1 MTGRKEEMMEQAG
14 GAVATGGQG
23 PTEKN
28 NDANNGEPEAAAS
41 AACAPK
47 AAAVPAALP
56 RHRRSKSASSDRN
69 AEACKHGPA
78 HGAAD
83 AAAKHRAPPL
93 PARPRL
99 EITELFTAREDNQP
113 DARRSC
119 ATAAGGSVHQ
129 GPRDHRPNASPNHRV
144 SLENDVRSKT
154 KEAVFD
160 PACGADRVRQLQ
172 LHLHQE
178 RSIRVMLDRAIGRAS
193 STLSPGHRHFPAQTK
208 ELIAEIE
215 LLQEEIANREQHV
228 LTLYRSIFDQCMS
241 GPSSGQSSGISSP
254 AHTKNIT
261 SRARRQPSII
271 SSAFCSSKKLPI
283 QPFRIMESLSESGR
297 TKNMVKAKIKHQS
310 FSSETLDIH
319 PTAFPPDPKKLP
331 YSGSSSLA
339 RTLKD
344 HLYQCPSKIS
354 EEMVRCMASIYYL
367 LRTEAPEKPEKARSP
382 FLSRSSTNV
391 ILPRRVNGEENS
403 SSNNKCTVEIASI
416 SVDKNQ
422 MPDVSYVI
430 THYRLLVEQLERV
443 DLSMSENSIKLA
455 FWINVYNSLIMHA
468 YLAYGVPNSS
478 LKRMALFHKL
488 ALPQA
493 AYNIGG
499 HAVTANSIEHALLCF
514 RSPRLGRNR
523 FESILSTAM
532 RKKCADEKQLV
543 QLKFGLPDCQ
553 PLALFALCT
562 EASSDPML
570 RVYTAKNVM
579 EELERAKREFLQ
591 ATVVVR
597 KSKRKVFL
605 PRLVERYAREA
616 SLGPDDV
623 LPWAQREGGAAAD
636 GRAQLDDAVQRG
648 AGGRRKAAQAV
659 EWLPYAARFRYA
671 FARSMVDK
679 PHC

>member
-1 MTGRKEEMMEQAG
+1 MEQAG
-14 GAVATGGQG
+14 GAVTGGQG
-23 PTEKN
+23 PAEN
-28 NDANNGEPEAAAS
+28 NDAKSGEPETAAS
-41 AACAPK
+41 AASAPK
-47 AAAVPAALP
+47 PAALP

-69 AEACKHGPA
+69 AEACKHGPP
-78 HGAAD
+78 HGAVGEQRCGQAP
-83 AAAKHRAPPL
+83 AAIAPCSAKNP
-93 PARPRL
+93 
-99 EITELFTAREDNQP
+99 P
-113 DARRSC
+113 DARKSC
-119 ATAAGGSVHQ
+119 ATMAGGLVHQ
-129 GPRDHRPNASPNHRV
+129 APRDHRPRASPSHRV
-144 SLENDVRSKT
+144 SLEND
-154 KEAVFD
+154 
-160 PACGADRVRQLQ
+160 VRQLQ

-178 RSIRVMLDRAIGRAS
+178 RSMRVMLDRAIGRAS

-215 LLQEEIANREQHV
+215 LLEEEIANREQHV

-254 AHTKNIT
+254 AHTKPIT
-261 SRARRQPSII
+261 TRARRQPSII
-271 SSAFCSSKKLPI
+271 SSAFCSSKKLPL
-283 QPFRIMESLSESGR
+283 QPFHIMESLSESGR
-297 TKNMVKAKIKHQS
+297 TKNMLKAKIKHQS

-319 PTAFPPDPKKLP
+319 PISFPPDPKKLP

-391 ILPRRVNGEENS
+391 ILPRKVNGEENS

-416 SVDKNQ
+416 SLEKNQ
-422 MPDVSYVI
+422 MPDVSYAI

-443 DLSMSENSIKLA
+443 DLSMSENSVKLA

-468 YLAYGVPNSS
+468 YLAYGIPNSS
-478 LKRMALFHKL
+478 LKRMALFHK
-488 ALPQA
+488 A

-499 HAVTANSIEHALLCF
+499 HAVTANSIEHALMCF
-514 RSPRLGRNR
+514 KSPRLGRW

-532 RKKCADEKQLV
+532 RKKCVDEKQLV

-562 EASSDPML
+562 GASSDPML

-591 ATVVVR
+591 ATVVAR
-597 KSKRKVFL
+597 KSKKKVFL

-616 SLGPDDV
+616 CLGPDDV
-623 LPWAQREGGAAAD
+623 LPWAQREGGVSAAAG
-636 GRAQLDDAVQRG
+636 GRPQQQDAAAQRG
-648 AGGRRKAAQAV
+648 AGSRRKAAQAV

>member
-1 MTGRKEEMMEQAG
+1 MTGQKETMEEQTG
-14 GAVATGGQG
+14 GAVTGGQG
-23 PTEKN
+23 PAEN
-28 NDANNGEPEAAAS
+28 NDAKSGEPETAAS
-41 AACAPK
+41 PACAPK
-47 AAAVPAALP
+47 AAAAVPVALP

-69 AEACKHGPA
+69 AEACKHGPSHVA
-78 HGAAD
+78 VGEQRYGQAPAASI
-83 AAAKHRAPPL
+83 APCSSK
-93 PARPRL
+93 
-99 EITELFTAREDNQP
+99 NQNPP
-113 DARRSC
+113 DARKSC
-119 ATAAGGSVHQ
+119 ATMAGGLVHQ
-129 GPRDHRPNASPNHRV
+129 APRDHRPPNASPNHRV
-144 SLENDVRSKT
+144 SLENDQ
-154 KEAVFD
+154 
-160 PACGADRVRQLQ
+160 VRQLQ

-178 RSIRVMLDRAIGRAS
+178 RSMRVMLDRAIGRAS

-215 LLQEEIANREQHV
+215 LLEEEIANREQHV
-228 LTLYRSIFDQCMS
+228 LTLYRSIFDQCIS

-254 AHTKNIT
+254 AHTKPIT
-261 SRARRQPSII
+261 TRARRQPSII
-271 SSAFCSSKKLPI
+271 SSAFCSSKKLPL
-283 QPFRIMESLSESGR
+283 QPFHIMESLSESGR
-297 TKNMVKAKIKHQS
+297 TKNMLKAKIKHQS

-319 PTAFPPDPKKLP
+319 PISFPPDPKKLP

-391 ILPRRVNGEENS
+391 ILPRKVNGEEN

-422 MPDVSYVI
+422 MPDVSYAI

-443 DLSMSENSIKLA
+443 DPSMSENSVKLA
-455 FWINVYNSLIMHA
+455 FWINVYNSLIMHV
-468 YLAYGVPNSS
+468 YLAYGIPNSS
-478 LKRMALFHKL
+478 LKRMALFHK
-488 ALPQA
+488 A

-514 RSPRLGRNR
+514 KSPRLGRW

-532 RKKCADEKQLV
+532 RKKCMDEKQLV

-562 EASSDPML
+562 GASSDPML

-591 ATVVVR
+591 AAVVAR
-597 KSKRKVFL
+597 KSKKKVFL

-616 SLGPDDV
+616 CLGPDDV
-623 LPWAQREGGAAAD
+623 LPWAQREGGVVAAAAAD
-636 GRAQLDDAVQRG
+636 GRPQQQQDAAAQRG
-648 AGGRRKAAQAV
+648 AGSRRKAAQAI
-659 EWLPYAARFRYA
+659 EWLPYAVRFRYA

>member
-1 MTGRKEEMMEQAG
+1 MEQDG
-14 GAVATGGQG
+14 GVVVTKVQEPIENTNAT
-23 PTEKN
+23 KN
-28 NDANNGEPEAAAS
+28 SEPDEAAVS
-41 AACAPK
+41 AVACAPK
-47 AAAVPAALP
+47 AVAVPTSLP

-69 AEACKHGPA
+69 AEACKHGGSS
-78 HGAAD
+78 HGAAVEQRCGQAQ
-83 AAAKHRAPPL
+83 AAA
-93 PARPRL
+93 
-99 EITELFTAREDNQP
+99 ITPCSSKVAVQHTPGP
-113 DARRSC
+113 DGRKSC
-119 ATAAGGSVHQ
+119 AIPAGGWVHQ
-129 GPRDHRPNASPNHRV
+129 APRDHRPSASASPNNRL
-144 SLENDVRSKT
+144 SLEND
-154 KEAVFD
+154 
-160 PACGADRVRQLQ
+160 VRQLQ

-215 LLQEEIANREQHV
+215 LLEEEIANREQHV

-261 SRARRQPSII
+261 TRARRQPSI
-271 SSAFCSSKKLPI
+271 STFCSSKKLPL
-283 QPFRIMESLSESGR
+283 QPFHIMESLSESGR
-297 TKNMVKAKIKHQS
+297 TKNMLKAKIKHQS

-319 PTAFPPDPKKLP
+319 PTSFPPDPKKLP
-331 YSGSSSLA
+331 YSGGASLA

-344 HLYQCPSKIS
+344 HLYQCPSKIC

-391 ILPRRVNGEENS
+391 ILPRRVNGEENG

-422 MPDVSYVI
+422 MPDVSYAI

-443 DLSMSENSIKLA
+443 DLSMSGNSIKLA

-468 YLAYGVPNSS
+468 YLAYGIPNSS
-478 LKRMALFHKL
+478 LKRMALFHK
-488 ALPQA
+488 A

-499 HAVTANSIEHALLCF
+499 HAVTANSIEHGLLCF
-514 RSPRLGRNR
+514 RSPRIGRW

-562 EASSDPML
+562 GASSDPML

-616 SLGPDDV
+616 CLGPDDV
-623 LPWAQREGGAAAD
+623 LPWAQREGAQQDAAA
-636 GRAQLDDAVQRG
+636 VQPG
-648 AGGRRKAAQAV
+648 TGSRRKGAQAV

>member
-1 MTGRKEEMMEQAG
+1 MTGQEEKMEQEG
-14 GAVATGGQG
+14 GVTGGQEPCG
-23 PTEKN
+23 NTDAKN
-28 NDANNGEPEAAAS
+28 GKPAAA
-41 AACAPK
+41 AAATTTTSVPK
-47 AAAVPAALP
+47 AAATVLPALP
-56 RHRRSKSASSDRN
+56 HHRRSKSASSERN
-69 AEACKHGPA
+69 AEPCKHGA
-78 HGAAD
+78 SLLGAVEQRCSGQAQN
-83 AAAKHRAPPL
+83 P
-93 PARPRL
+93 
-99 EITELFTAREDNQP
+99 P
-113 DARRSC
+113 DARKSC
-119 ATAAGGSVHQ
+119 ATAGGGSVLQ
-129 GPRDHRPNASPNHRV
+129 EPRDHRPNASPNHRV
-144 SLENDVRSKT
+144 SLEND
-154 KEAVFD
+154 
-160 PACGADRVRQLQ
+160 VRQLQ

-215 LLQEEIANREQHV
+215 LLEEEIANREQHV
-228 LTLYRSIFDQCMS
+228 LTLYRSIFDQCTS

-254 AHTKNIT
+254 AHTKSIS
-261 SRARRQPSII
+261 SRTRRQPSII
-271 SSAFCSSKKLPI
+271 SSAFCSSKKLPL
-283 QPFRIMESLSESGR
+283 QPFHIMAPVSESGR
-297 TKNMVKAKIKHQS
+297 TKNMLKAKIKHES

-319 PTAFPPDPKKLP
+319 PSSFPTDLRKI
-331 YSGSSSLA
+331 GSLA

-367 LRTEAPEKPEKARSP
+367 LRTEAPQKPEKARSP

-403 SSNNKCTVEIASI
+403 LSNSKCIVEISAI

-422 MPDVSYVI
+422 TPDVSYAI

-443 DLSMSENSIKLA
+443 DLSMSENSVKLA
-455 FWINVYNSLIMHA
+455 FWINA
-468 YLAYGVPNSS
+468 YLAYGIPNSS
-478 LKRMALFHKL
+478 LKRMAVFHK
-488 ALPQA
+488 A

-499 HAVTANSIEHALLCF
+499 LAVTANSIEHALMCF
-514 RSPRLGRNR
+514 RSPRIGRW

-562 EASSDPML
+562 GASSDPML

-591 ATVVVR
+591 ATVVAR
-597 KSKRKVFL
+597 KSKRKAFL

-616 SLGPDDV
+616 CLGPDEV
-623 LPWAQREGGAAAD
+623 LPWALREGGAAAAD
-636 GRAQLDDAVQRG
+636 GRSSSSQLQDAVERCVA
-648 AGGRRKAAQAV
+648 AGSRRKAAQAV
-659 EWLPYAARFRYA
+659 EWLPYSSRFRYA
-671 FARSMVDK
+671 FARSLVDR
-679 PHC
+679 PLS

>member
-1 MTGRKEEMMEQAG
+1 MAGQEEKVEHKG
-14 GAVATGGQG
+14 GAVAGRRQG
-23 PTEKN
+23 SSEN
-28 NDANNGEPEAAAS
+28 NDAKNDGAPEA

-47 AAAVPAALP
+47 AAAALPMP

-69 AEACKHGPA
+69 AEACKHGPS
-78 HGAAD
+78 HGAVEQCFGQAQL
-83 AAAKHRAPPL
+83 AMVTPCSSK
-93 PARPRL
+93 
-99 EITELFTAREDNQP
+99 NQNPP
-113 DARRSC
+113 DARKSFAIPPAEC
-119 ATAAGGSVHQ
+119 SVHQ
-129 GPRDHRPNASPNHRV
+129 GPRDQRPNASPNHRV
-144 SLENDVRSKT
+144 SLEND
-154 KEAVFD
+154 
-160 PACGADRVRQLQ
+160 VRQLQ

-215 LLQEEIANREQHV
+215 LLEEEIANREQHV

-254 AHTKNIT
+254 AHTKSIT
-261 SRARRQPSII
+261 ARTRRQPSII
-271 SSAFCSSKKLPI
+271 SSAFCSSKKLPL
-283 QPFRIMESLSESGR
+283 QPFHIMESLSESGR
-297 TKNMVKAKIKHQS
+297 TKNMLKAKVKHQS
-310 FSSETLDIH
+310 FSSEALDIH
-319 PTAFPPDPKKLP
+319 PTSFPPDPKKLP
-331 YSGSSSLA
+331 YSGSGSLA

-354 EEMVRCMASIYYL
+354 EEMVRCMASIYYR

-403 SSNNKCTVEIASI
+403 TSNNKYTVEIASI

-422 MPDVSYVI
+422 MPDVSYAI

-443 DLSMSENSIKLA
+443 DLSMSENSVKLA

-468 YLAYGVPNSS
+468 YLAYGIPNSS
-478 LKRMALFHKL
+478 LKRMALFHK
-488 ALPQA
+488 A

-499 HAVTANSIEHALLCF
+499 HAITANSIEHALLCF
-514 RSPRLGRNR
+514 RSPRIGRW

-532 RKKCADEKQLV
+532 RKKCPDEKQLV
-543 QLKFGLPDCQ
+543 QLKFGLQDCQ

-562 EASSDPML
+562 GASSDPML

-597 KSKRKVFL
+597 KSKKKVFL

-616 SLGPDDV
+616 CVGPDDV
-623 LPWAQREGGAAAD
+623 LPWAQREGSVSVSVTAD
-636 GRAQLDDAVQRG
+636 DRQQQVAVQR
-648 AGGRRKAAQAV
+648 RRKAVQAV
-659 EWLPYAARFRYA
+659 EWLPYTARFRYA

>member
-1 MTGRKEEMMEQAG
+1 MTGQEGTMEQAR
-14 GAVATGGQG
+14 GAATGGQG
-23 PTEKN
+23 PAEN
-28 NDANNGEPEAAAS
+28 NNAKSGEPEAAAS
-41 AACAPK
+41 PACAPK
-47 AAAVPAALP
+47 PAAAAVPAALP
-56 RHRRSKSASSDRN
+56 RHRRSKSASSDWN
-69 AEACKHGPA
+69 VEACKHGPS
-78 HGAAD
+78 HGAVGEQRCAQAP
-83 AAAKHRAPPL
+83 AAIAPCSAKNP
-93 PARPRL
+93 
-99 EITELFTAREDNQP
+99 P
-113 DARRSC
+113 DARKSC
-119 ATAAGGSVHQ
+119 ATMAGGLVHQ
-129 GPRDHRPNASPNHRV
+129 APRDQRPSASPNHRV
-144 SLENDVRSKT
+144 SLENDVR
-154 KEAVFD
+154 
-160 PACGADRVRQLQ
+160 QLQ

-178 RSIRVMLDRAIGRAS
+178 RSMRAMLDRAIGRAS

-215 LLQEEIANREQHV
+215 LLEEEIANREQHV

-254 AHTKNIT
+254 AHTKPIT
-261 SRARRQPSII
+261 TRARRQPSII
-271 SSAFCSSKKLPI
+271 SSAFCSSKKLPL
-283 QPFRIMESLSESGR
+283 QPFHIMESLSESGR
-297 TKNMVKAKIKHQS
+297 TKNMLKAKIKHQS

-319 PTAFPPDPKKLP
+319 PISFPPDPKKLP

-422 MPDVSYVI
+422 MPDVSYAI
-430 THYRLLVEQLERV
+430 THYSCLWSSLKGF
-443 DLSMSENSIKLA
+443 DLSMSENSVKLA
-455 FWINVYNSLIMHA
+455 FRINA
-468 YLAYGVPNSS
+468 YLAYGIPNGS
-478 LKRMALFHKL
+478 LKRMALFHK
-488 ALPQA
+488 A

-499 HAVTANSIEHALLCF
+499 HAVTANSIEHALMCF
-514 RSPRLGRNR
+514 KSPRLGRW

-532 RKKCADEKQLV
+532 RKKCVDEKQLV

-562 EASSDPML
+562 SASSDPML
-570 RVYTAKNVM
+570 RLYTAKNVM
-579 EELERAKREFLQ
+579 EEMERAKWEFLQ
-591 ATVVVR
+591 ATVVAR
-597 KSKRKVFL
+597 KSKKKVFL

-616 SLGPDDV
+616 CLGPDDV
-623 LPWAQREGGAAAD
+623 LPWAQREGGVGVAAD
-636 GRAQLDDAVQRG
+636 GRPQQQQDATVQRG
-648 AGGRRKAAQAV
+648 AGSRRKAVQAV
-659 EWLPYAARFRYA
+659 EWLPYAARFRYT

>member
-1 MTGRKEEMMEQAG
+1 MTGQEETMEQAG
-14 GAVATGGQG
+14 GVVTEGQE
-23 PTEKN
+23 PTDD
-28 NDANNGEPEAAAS
+28 NDDAKNGEVEAAVS
-41 AACAPK
+41 PACAPK
-47 AAAVPAALP
+47 AAAAMPPSLP

-69 AEACKHGPA
+69 AEACKHGPPHG
-78 HGAAD
+78 HGAVEQ
-83 AAAKHRAPPL
+83 RCGQAPSAISPCSSKN
-93 PARPRL
+93 P
-99 EITELFTAREDNQP
+99 T

-119 ATAAGGSVHQ
+119 ATTAGGSVHQ
-129 GPRDHRPNASPNHRV
+129 APRDHRPNASPNHRV
-144 SLENDVRSKT
+144 SLENDVR
-154 KEAVFD
+154 
-160 PACGADRVRQLQ
+160 QLQ
-172 LHLHQE
+172 LNLHQE
-178 RSIRVMLDRAIGRAS
+178 RSMRVMLDRAIGRAS

-215 LLQEEIANREQHV
+215 LLEEEIANREQHV

-261 SRARRQPSII
+261 TRTARRQPSII
-271 SSAFCSSKKLPI
+271 SSAFCSSKKLPL
-283 QPFRIMESLSESGR
+283 QPFHIMESLSESGR
-297 TKNMVKAKIKHQS
+297 TKNMLKAKIKHQS

-319 PTAFPPDPKKLP
+319 PISFPPDPKKLP

-422 MPDVSYVI
+422 MPDVSYAI

-443 DLSMSENSIKLA
+443 DLSMSDYSIKLA

-468 YLAYGVPNSS
+468 YLAYGIPNSS
-478 LKRMALFHKL
+478 LKRMALFHK
-488 ALPQA
+488 A

-514 RSPRLGRNR
+514 KSPRIGRW

-562 EASSDPML
+562 GASSDPML

-591 ATVVVR
+591 ATVVAR
-597 KSKRKVFL
+597 KSKKKVFL

-616 SLGPDDV
+616 CLGPDDV
-623 LPWAQREGGAAAD
+623 LLWAQREGGVAAAAD
-636 GRAQLDDAVQRG
+636 GRPQQDAAQRG
-648 AGGRRKAAQAV
+648 AGSRRKAAQAV

-671 FARSMVDK
+671 FPRTMVDK

>member
-1 MTGRKEEMMEQAG
+1 MPAPGSMTGREEKMEQAG
-14 GAVATGGQG
+14 GLMTGGQE
-23 PTEKN
+23 PSKKN
-28 NDANNGEPEAAAS
+28 EAKNGEPEAAAS
-41 AACAPK
+41 APAPK
-47 AAAVPAALP
+47 AATDVPAPVALP
-56 RHRRSKSASSDRN
+56 HHRRSKSASSERN
-69 AEACKHGPA
+69 VELCKHA
-78 HGAAD
+78 ASHGAVEQRCGQAQ
-83 AAAKHRAPPL
+83 ALGILCQNP
-93 PARPRL
+93 
-99 EITELFTAREDNQP
+99 P
-113 DARRSC
+113 DARRSH
-119 ATAAGGSVHQ
+119 ATTAGSSVHQ
-129 GPRDHRPNASPNHRV
+129 GLRDHRPTASPNHRM
-144 SLENDVRSKT
+144 SLEND
-154 KEAVFD
+154 
-160 PACGADRVRQLQ
+160 VRQLQ

-208 ELIAEIE
+208 ELVAEIE
-215 LLQEEIANREQHV
+215 LLEEEIANREQHV

-254 AHTKNIT
+254 AHTKSIS
-261 SRARRQPSII
+261 SRTRRQPSII
-271 SSAFCSSKKLPI
+271 SSAFCSSKKLPL
-283 QPFRIMESLSESGR
+283 QPFHIMAPVSESGK
-297 TKNMVKAKIKHQS
+297 TKSMLKARFKHES

-319 PTAFPPDPKKLP
+319 PISFPPDPRKLP
-331 YSGSSSLA
+331 YSGSGSLA

-391 ILPRRVNGEENS
+391 ILPRKVNGEENS
-403 SSNNKCTVEIASI
+403 LANNKCTVEVSSI

-422 MPDVSYVI
+422 MPDVSYAI

-443 DLSMSENSIKLA
+443 DLSMSENSTKLA
-455 FWINVYNSLIMHA
+455 FWTNVYNSLIMHA
-468 YLAYGVPNSS
+468 FLAYGIPNSS
-478 LKRMALFHKL
+478 LKRMTLFHK
-488 ALPQA
+488 A

-499 HAVTANSIEHALLCF
+499 HAVTANSIEQALLCF
-514 RSPRLGRNR
+514 KSPRIGRW

-553 PLALFALCT
+553 PLALFAMCT
-562 EASSDPML
+562 GASSDPML

-597 KSKRKVFL
+597 KSKKKVFL

-616 SLGPDDV
+616 CLGPDDV
-623 LPWAQREGGAAAD
+623 LPWVQREGGVAD
-636 GRAQLDDAVQRG
+636 GRSQQDAIQQC
-648 AGGRRKAAQAV
+648 AGSRRKAAQAI
-659 EWLPYAARFRYA
+659 EWLPYSARFRYT

>member
-1 MTGRKEEMMEQAG
+1 MTGQEETMEKAG
-14 GAVATGGQG
+14 GAVTGGQG
-23 PTEKN
+23 PAEN
-28 NDANNGEPEAAAS
+28 NDVKNGEPEAAA
-41 AACAPK
+41 AT
-47 AAAVPAALP
+47 VPAALP

-69 AEACKHGPA
+69 AEACKHGPP
-78 HGAAD
+78 HGAAGEQRCGQAP
-83 AAAKHRAPPL
+83 AAIAPCSSKNP
-93 PARPRL
+93 
-99 EITELFTAREDNQP
+99 P
-113 DARRSC
+113 DARKSC
-119 ATAAGGSVHQ
+119 AIMAGGLVHQ
-129 GPRDHRPNASPNHRV
+129 VPRDHRPSASPNHRV
-144 SLENDVRSKT
+144 SLENDVR
-154 KEAVFD
+154 
-160 PACGADRVRQLQ
+160 QLQ

-178 RSIRVMLDRAIGRAS
+178 RSMRVMLDRAIGRAS

-215 LLQEEIANREQHV
+215 LLEEEIANREQHV

-254 AHTKNIT
+254 AHTKTIT
-261 SRARRQPSII
+261 TRARRQPSII
-271 SSAFCSSKKLPI
+271 SSAFCSSKKLPL
-283 QPFRIMESLSESGR
+283 QPFHIMESLSESGR
-297 TKNMVKAKIKHQS
+297 TKNMFKTKIKHQS

-319 PTAFPPDPKKLP
+319 PISFPPDPKKLP

-391 ILPRRVNGEENS
+391 ILPQRVNGEENS

-422 MPDVSYVI
+422 MPDVSYAI

-443 DLSMSENSIKLA
+443 DLSMSENSVKLA

-468 YLAYGVPNSS
+468 YLAYGIPNSS
-478 LKRMALFHKL
+478 LKRMALFHK
-488 ALPQA
+488 A

-499 HAVTANSIEHALLCF
+499 HAVTANSIENALLCF
-514 RSPRLGRNR
+514 KSPRLGRW

-532 RKKCADEKQLV
+532 RKKCVDEKQLV

-562 EASSDPML
+562 GASSDPML

-591 ATVVVR
+591 ATVVAR
-597 KSKRKVFL
+597 KSKKKVFL

-616 SLGPDDV
+616 CVGPDDI
-623 LPWAQREGGAAAD
+623 LPWAQREGGVAAAAAD
-636 GRAQLDDAVQRG
+636 GRPQQQQQQDAATQRG
-648 AGGRRKAAQAV
+648 AGSRRKAAQAV

>member
-1 MTGRKEEMMEQAG
+1 MTGQEEEMVEQAG

-23 PTEKN
+23 PAEKN
-28 NDANNGEPEAAAS
+28 HHGEPEAAVS

-47 AAAVPAALP
+47 AAAAVPASLPP

-69 AEACKHGPA
+69 AEACKH
-78 HGAAD
+78 HGAAEQRCGQ
-83 AAAKHRAPPL
+83 AAVTLTPCSSKNPP
-93 PARPRL
+93 
-99 EITELFTAREDNQP
+99 ET
-113 DARRSC
+113 RRSW
-119 ATAAGGSVHQ
+119 ATAAGGSAHQ
-129 GPRDHRPNASPNHRV
+129 GPRDRRPNASPNHRV
-144 SLENDVRSKT
+144 SLENDVR
-154 KEAVFD
+154 
-160 PACGADRVRQLQ
+160 QLQ

-178 RSIRVMLDRAIGRAS
+178 SSIRVMLDRAIGQAA

-215 LLQEEIANREQHV
+215 LLEEEIANREQHV

-261 SRARRQPSII
+261 TRARTRRQPSII
-271 SSAFCSSKKLPI
+271 SNAFCSSKKLPI
-283 QPFRIMESLSESGR
+283 QPFHIMESLSESGR

-319 PTAFPPDPKKLP
+319 PTSFPPDPKKLP

-339 RTLKD
+339 RALKD

-367 LRTEAPEKPEKARSP
+367 LRTEAPEKSEKARSP
-382 FLSRSSTNV
+382 FLSKSSTNV
-391 ILPRRVNGEENS
+391 ILPQRVNGEENN
-403 SSNNKCTVEIASI
+403 SSNSKCTVEIASI

-422 MPDVSYVI
+422 MPDVSYAI

-443 DLSMSENSIKLA
+443 DLSMSEKSIKLT

-478 LKRMALFHKL
+478 LKRMALFHK
-488 ALPQA
+488 A

-499 HAVTANSIEHALLCF
+499 HAVTANSVEHALLCF
-514 RSPRLGRNR
+514 RSPRLGRW
-523 FESILSTAM
+523 FESILLTAMM

-553 PLALFALCT
+553 PLVLFALCT
-562 EASSDPML
+562 GASSDPML

-597 KSKRKVFL
+597 KSKKKVFL

-623 LPWAQREGGAAAD
+623 LPWAQREAGGD
-636 GRAQLDDAVQRG
+636 GRAQQDDAAAVQRG
-648 AGGRRKAAQAV
+648 AGSRRKAAQAV